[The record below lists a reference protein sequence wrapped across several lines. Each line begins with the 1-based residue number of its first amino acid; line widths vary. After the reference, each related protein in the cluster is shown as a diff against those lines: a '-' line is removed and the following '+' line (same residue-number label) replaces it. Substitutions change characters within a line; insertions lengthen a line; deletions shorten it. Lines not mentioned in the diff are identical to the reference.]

1 MAAGHTESSVVIE
14 APMDLVWGMTN
25 DVASWPDLFT
35 EYASVQILDRDGDTV
50 RFRLTMHPDEEGI
63 QRAWVS
69 ERTPDVRTRTVRA
82 HRIETGPF
90 AYMNIFWEYRTLP
103 SGGVEMRWVQDFHVR
118 DELPYGDPEM
128 AEHLLKNTK
137 VQMSAIKERI
147 ERVARTEA
155 APAG

>member
-63 QRAWVS
+63 QRSWVS
-69 ERTPDVRTRTVRA
+69 ERTTDVRTRTVRA

-118 DELPYGDPEM
+118 DRLPVR
-128 AEHLLKNTK
+128 H
-137 VQMSAIKERI
+137 
-147 ERVARTEA
+147 RTADRGA
-155 APAG
+155 APRRHQLGAAPPGLPRAG